1 MTRRYQDKIV
11 LITGAGSGF
20 GRLAAQRFHEEGA
33 KLSIS
38 DRNEAGLA
46 ETVTRLEAMGADVI
60 SQSVD
65 VSREADV
72 AAQVSATVARFGGLD
87 VALNNAGVGGGR
99 TPIQDV
105 DVETF
110 DQVMGV
116 NARGVFL
123 GMKHQIP
130 AMLDSGGGAILNV
143 ASAAGLVGARFSS
156 AYAASKHAVIGLTR
170 TAADELGMKGIRVNA
185 ICPSFAT
192 TPMVSEMAQITA
204 EKRNISVEDFYDAL
218 STRVPMRR
226 VASPDEVVQAML
238 WICSPENSFMTG
250 QAVSIDGGLTAI

>member
-1 MTRRYQDKIV
+1 MSKRYQDRIV

-46 ETVTRLEAMGADVI
+46 ETAAQLKEMGADVV
-60 SQSVD
+60 STVVD
-65 VSREADV
+65 VSKEADV
-72 AAQVSATVARFGGLD
+72 AAQVAATVERFGGLHI
-87 VALNNAGVGGGR
+87 ALNNAGVGGGR
-99 TPIQDV
+99 TPLQDTDV
-105 DVETF
+105 DLF
-110 DQVMGV
+110 DQTMAV

-123 GMKHQIP
+123 GMKHEIP
-130 AMLDSGGGAILNV
+130 EILKSGGGAILNV

-156 AYAASKHAVIGLTR
+156 AYAASKHAVVGLTR
-170 TAADELGMKGIRVNA
+170 TAADELGTKGIRVNA

-192 TPMVSEMAQITA
+192 TPMVSEMAQITS
-204 EKRNISVEDFYDAL
+204 EKRNISVDEFYDAL

-226 VASPDEVVQAML
+226 VATPDEVVQAML

-250 QAVSIDGGLTAI
+250 QTVSIDGGLTAI